1 MDAETSPVR
10 NKYHNMLSILAAFF
24 LLPPLL
30 ILGLWIRTFS
40 ANPSASQAEKVEI
53 YMRNFPDFLQSGGA
67 ISIAVLVSSVAG
79 ILLGAFAFGKA
90 STPYRILSVLTIVIG
105 SLLALLELFSL
116 M

>member
-10 NKYHNMLSILAAFF
+10 YKYHNTLSILAAFF

-30 ILGLWIRTFS
+30 IMGLWIRTFS

-67 ISIAVLVSSVAG
+67 ISIVVLLSSATAVLA
-79 ILLGAFAFGKA
+79 GAFALAKA
-90 STPYRILSVLTIVIG
+90 AIPYKILSVLVIVIG
-105 SLLALLELFSL
+105 SLLALLELFS
-116 M
+116 MM